1 MEETELIKAFEA
13 LQQEHQC
20 LRIAYEREH
29 QENTVLRKD
38 LAVAHEQLATAREVF
53 AQLSARIERLEGQI
67 SKDSHNSSKPPSSDG
82 PQGPVRKTKS
92 LRGKSGKKSG
102 GQAGHRGHTLL
113 MVSQPD
119 TIIALAPPTCE
130 WCQQELGTVE
140 ITRAER
146 AQVWDLPP
154 VRLQVTEYRAQ
165 VKRCPCCQQ
174 ETRAAFPAGLE
185 PAAVQYGPMTKAL
198 AVYLQCMHLLPYA
211 RTCQILSDLLGTS
224 FSQAS
229 LQAALQSASQHVEEA
244 LGAIKTGL
252 IGSQVMHNDETGF
265 RVAGH
270 RLWLHVAATSQLTY
284 YTYHEKR
291 GKEATDAMRILPQFH
306 GISVHDSWASYLQY
320 ACLHALCNVH
330 YLRELTFIHEH
341 YQQEWAKQ
349 MKELLL
355 EIKAQVDL
363 ARSQGKAVVPRALRQ
378 EYEERY
384 LQLVE
389 QGIAANPPPQR
400 KKGTRGPLRG
410 DEVRNLLHRLREYHA
425 LILRF
430 MHQLIV
436 PFDNNLAEQ
445 DIRMMKVQQKI
456 SGCFRTPEGATIF
469 CRLRSYLS
477 TMRKQGIHLL
487 TALHHVFLG
496 SPLLHSLGVEAE

>member
-1 MEETELIKAFEA
+1 MEDTELIKAFEA
-13 LQQEHQC
+13 LQQENQC

-29 QENTVLRKD
+29 QENTVLRKE
-38 LAVAHEQLATAREVF
+38 LAVAHEHLATAREVF
-53 AQLSARIERLEGQI
+53 AQLSARIEGLEGQR
-67 SKDSHNSSKPPSSDG
+67 SRDSHNSSKPPSSDG

-102 GQAGHRGHTLL
+102 GQPGHPGHTLL
-113 MVSQPD
+113 MVLQPD
-119 TIIALAPPTCE
+119 TIIALAPPSCQ
-130 WCQQELGTVE
+130 WCHQELGTVE
-140 ITRAER
+140 AVREER

-154 VRLQVTEYRAQ
+154 LRLQVTEYRAQ
-165 VKRCPCCQQ
+165 VKWCPCCQQ
-174 ETRAAFPAGLE
+174 ETRAALPAGLE

-211 RTCQILSDLLGTS
+211 RTCQILSDLLGTT

-229 LQAALQSASQHVEEA
+229 LQAALQSASHQVEEA
-244 LGAIKTGL
+244 LSAIKAGL

-270 RLWLHVAATSQLTY
+270 GLWLHVAATSQLTY
-284 YTYHEKR
+284 YQYQQKR
-291 GKEATDAMRILPQFH
+291 GKEATDAIGILPLFH
-306 GISVHDSWASYLQY
+306 GISVHDSWASYLHY
-320 ACLHALCNVH
+320 VCLHALCNVH

-341 YQQEWAKQ
+341 YHQHWAKE
-349 MKELLL
+349 MKDLLL
-355 EIKAQVDL
+355 EIKAQVEQ
-363 ARSQGKAVVPRALRQ
+363 ARSQGKAVLPRAMRQ

-384 LQLVE
+384 LRLVE
-389 QGIAANPPPQR
+389 QGIAANPPPER

-410 DEVRNLLHRLREYHA
+410 DDVRNLLHRLRDYQA

-430 MHQLIV
+430 MHQFIV

-456 SGCFRTPEGATIF
+456 SGGFRSPEGATIF

-477 TMRKQGIHLL
+477 TMRKQGVHLL
-487 TALHHVFLG
+487 TALQHVFLG
-496 SPLLHSLGVEAE
+496 SPLLPSLGG

>member
-1 MEETELIKAFEA
+1 MEETELIKAIEA

-29 QENTVLRKD
+29 QENLVLQKE
-38 LAVAHEQLATAREVF
+38 LAVAQEQLATAREVF

-67 SKDSHNSSKPPSSDG
+67 RKDSHNSSKPPSSDG
-82 PQGPVRKTKS
+82 GIRPVHKTKS
-92 LRGKSGKKSG
+92 LRGKSGKQSG
-102 GQAGHRGHTLL
+102 GQPGHRGHTLL

-119 TIIALAPPTCE
+119 TIVALAPPSCQ
-130 WCQQELGTVE
+130 WCHQELGTVA
-140 ITRAER
+140 ITREER

-154 VRLQVTEYRAQ
+154 LGLQVTEYRAQ
-165 VKRCPCCQQ
+165 VKVCPCCQQ
-174 ETRAAFPAGLE
+174 ETRAALPAGLE
-185 PAAVQYGPMTKAL
+185 PAAVQYGPMTRAL
-198 AVYLQCMHLLPYA
+198 AVYLQCLHLLPYA
-211 RTCQILSDLLGTS
+211 RTCQILSDLLGTT

-229 LQAALQSASQHVEEA
+229 LQAALQSASQQVEEA

-265 RVAGH
+265 RVAGQ

-284 YTYHEKR
+284 YQYHQKR
-291 GKEATDAMRILPQFH
+291 GKAATDAIGILPHFQ
-306 GISVHDSWASYLQY
+306 GISVHDSWASYLEY
-320 ACLHALCNVH
+320 ACVHALCNVH
-330 YLRELTFIHEH
+330 YLRELTFIAEH
-341 YQQEWAKQ
+341 YKQQWAQEIKD
-349 MKELLL
+349 LLL

-363 ARSQGKAVVPRALRQ
+363 ARAQGKAVLPRAMRQ

-384 LQLVE
+384 LRLVE
-389 QGIAANPPPQR
+389 QGIAANPPLQR

-410 DEVRNLLHRLREYHA
+410 DEVRNLLHRLRVYQA

-430 MHQLIV
+430 MHQFIV

-445 DIRMMKVQQKI
+445 DVRMMKVQQKI
-456 SGCFRTPEGATIF
+456 SGCFRTPGGAAIF

-477 TMRKQGIHLL
+477 TMRKQGVHLL

-496 SPLLHSLGVEAE
+496 SPLLPALGG

>member
-1 MEETELIKAFEA
+1 MNVEELIKE
-13 LQQEHQC
+13 LE
-20 LRIAYEREH
+20 
-29 QENTVLRKD
+29 VLRAENRRLCEENASLRKEV
-38 LAVAHEQLATAREVF
+38 AVAQEQVATAREVF
-53 AQLSARIERLEGQI
+53 VQLTARIERLEGKAA
-67 SKDSHNSSKPPSSDG
+67 KDSHNSSKPPSSDG
-82 PQGPVRKTKS
+82 PKSPVRKTKS
-92 LRGKSGKKSG
+92 LRRKSGKKSG
-102 GQAGHRGHTLL
+102 GQPGHQGHTLL
-113 MVSQPD
+113 MVAQPD
-119 TIIALAPPTCE
+119 SIVALAPPVCE
-130 WCQQELGTVE
+130 RCQHELETVE
-140 ITRAER
+140 VTREER

-154 VRLQVTEYRAQ
+154 LRLQVTEYRAQ
-165 VKRCPCCQQ
+165 VKVCPCCQQ
-174 ETRAAFPAGLE
+174 ETRATFPDGLQ

-198 AVYLQCMHLLPYA
+198 AVYLQCIHLLPYA

-229 LQAALQSASQHVEEA
+229 LQAALQAGSRQVEEA

-252 IGSQVMHNDETGF
+252 IGSQVMHNDETGL
-265 RVAGH
+265 RVAGQ

-284 YTYHEKR
+284 YDYHQKR
-291 GKEATDAMRILPQFH
+291 GKEATDAMGILPQFH

-330 YLRELTFIHEH
+330 YVRELTFIQEQ
-341 YQQEWAKQ
+341 YQQHWAKQ

-363 ARSQGKAVVPRALRQ
+363 ARSQGKAVLPRAMRQ
-378 EYEERY
+378 EYEARY
-384 LQLVE
+384 RHLVE
-389 QGIAANPPPQR
+389 QGIAANPPPER

-410 DEVRNLLHRLREYHA
+410 DDVRNLLHRLREYQA

-430 MHQLIV
+430 MHQLVV

-456 SGCFRTPEGATIF
+456 SGGFRTPEGATIF
-469 CRLRSYLS
+469 CRIRSYLS

-496 SPLLHSLGVEAE
+496 SPLLPSLGG

>member
-29 QENTVLRKD
+29 QETLVLQKE
-38 LAVAHEQLATAREVF
+38 LAVAQEQLATAREVF

-67 SKDSHNSSKPPSSDG
+67 RKDSHNSSKPPSSDSG
-82 PQGPVRKTKS
+82 IRPVHKTKS
-92 LRGKSGKKSG
+92 LRGKSGKQSG
-102 GQAGHRGHTLL
+102 GQPGHRGHTLL

-119 TIIALAPPTCE
+119 TIVALAPPS
-130 WCQQELGTVE
+130 CQ
-140 ITRAER
+140 
-146 AQVWDLPP
+146 
-154 VRLQVTEYRAQ
+154 
-165 VKRCPCCQQ
+165 CCQQ
-174 ETRAAFPAGLE
+174 ETRAVLPAGLE
-185 PAAVQYGPMTKAL
+185 PAAVQYGPMTRAV

-211 RTCQILSDLLGTS
+211 RTCQILSDLLGTT

-229 LQAALQSASQHVEEA
+229 LQAALQSASQQVEEA
-244 LGAIKTGL
+244 LDAIKTGL

-265 RVAGH
+265 RVAGR

-284 YTYHEKR
+284 YQYHQKR
-291 GKEATDAMRILPQFH
+291 GKAATDAIGILPQFQ
-306 GISVHDSWASYLQY
+306 GISVHDSWASYLEY
-320 ACLHALCNVH
+320 ACVHALCNVH
-330 YLRELTFIHEH
+330 YLRELTFIAEH
-341 YQQEWAKQ
+341 YKQPWAQDIKD
-349 MKELLL
+349 LLL

-363 ARSQGKAVVPRALRQ
+363 VRAQGKAVLPRAMRQ
-378 EYEERY
+378 EYEARY
-384 LQLVE
+384 LRLVE
-389 QGIAANPPPQR
+389 QGIAANPPPAR

-410 DEVRNLLHRLREYHA
+410 DDVRNLLHRLRVYQA

-430 MHQLIV
+430 MHQFIV

-456 SGCFRTPEGATIF
+456 SGCFRTPGGATIF

-477 TMRKQGIHLL
+477 TMRKQGVHLL
-487 TALHHVFLG
+487 TALQHVFLG
-496 SPLLHSLGVEAE
+496 SPLLPSLGG

>member
-1 MEETELIKAFEA
+1 MNVDELIKDLE
-13 LQQEHQC
+13 
-20 LRIAYEREH
+20 
-29 QENTVLRKD
+29 VLRTENRRLCEENASLRKEV
-38 LAVAHEQLATAREVF
+38 AVALEQVATAREVF
-53 AQLSARIERLEGQI
+53 VQLTARIERLEGQAA
-67 SKDSHNSSKPPSSDG
+67 KDSHNSSKPPSSDE
-82 PQGPVRKTKS
+82 PKSPVRKTKS
-92 LRGKSGKKSG
+92 LRRKSGKKSG
-102 GQAGHRGHTLL
+102 GQAGHQGHTLL
-113 MVSQPD
+113 MVAQPD
-119 TIIALAPPTCE
+119 SIVALAPPVCE
-130 WCQQELGTVE
+130 RCQHELETVE
-140 ITRAER
+140 VTREER

-154 VRLQVTEYRAQ
+154 LRLQVTEYRAQ
-165 VKRCPCCQQ
+165 VKVCPCCQQ
-174 ETRAAFPAGLE
+174 ETRATFPDGLQ

-198 AVYLQCMHLLPYA
+198 AVYLQCIHLLPYA

-229 LQAALQSASQHVEEA
+229 LHAALQAGSRQVEEA
-244 LGAIKTGL
+244 LEAIKTGL

-265 RVAGH
+265 RVAGQ
-270 RLWLHVAATSQLTY
+270 RLWLHVAATSHLTY
-284 YTYHEKR
+284 YQYHQKR
-291 GKEATDAMRILPQFH
+291 GKAATDAMGILPQFH

-341 YQQEWAKQ
+341 YHQHWAKE
-349 MKELLL
+349 MKDLLL

-363 ARSQGKAVVPRALRQ
+363 ARSQGKAVLPRAMRQ

-384 LQLVE
+384 LRLVE
-389 QGIAANPPPQR
+389 QGIAANPPQQR

-410 DEVRNLLHRLREYHA
+410 DEVRNLLHRLRVYQA

-430 MHQLIV
+430 MHQFIV

-496 SPLLHSLGVEAE
+496 SPLLPSLGG